1 MVPSVNVQKLFISL
15 HTPKNHVNPS
25 ISFAWIFAGN
35 SAVSH
40 GWASSVPLDEVRA
53 GPRDI
58 AVAQF
63 DETSLYSHGRYGTLP
78 KMIGYR
84 SGESTKINPPLL
96 SKDLKCSGS
105 LPRCKIVTATVC
117 LVIRPPSVPSLLA
130 ISLEIVEGFGH
141 FGSEGP
147 RSQR

>member
-15 HTPKNHVNPS
+15 RTPKNHVNPS

-63 DETSLYSHGRYGTLP
+63 DEPLLSCSVWNV
-78 KMIGYR
+78 IGYR
-84 SGESTKINPPLL
+84 SGESTKINSPLL
-96 SKDLKCSGS
+96 SKDFKCSGS
-105 LPRCKIVTATVC
+105 LPRCKIVTAIVC
-117 LVIRPPSVPSLLA
+117 PVIRPPSVPSLLA

-141 FGSEGP
+141 FGCEGP
-147 RSQR
+147 RSRR